1 MNDFLNRLNGFAN
14 TFTPA
19 NTLTPEEIKKQH
31 DARLAKIENHN
42 RIQAENKVK
51 EEQLEIE
58 RKEMNAAELV
68 ASAKK
73 QEELQ
78 RLAAIED
85 ARPKVSFVM
94 TACGRPDLMEKTLDS
109 FFKFNTSPIERFI
122 ITEDSADPE
131 IFLQCKQLNN
141 KKYNNKLEFVFNE
154 KKLGQAKSIDLAY
167 SMIDT
172 PYIFHCEEDWEF
184 YGNEFIEQSIAILSA
199 DETVIQAWIRPK
211 SDGILNDISK
221 DVYQIGGIG
230 VRDVL
235 PKSFMVRGGAPGG
248 KDLIIRDYMG
258 FSWNPG
264 VKRLSD
270 YKLLRNG
277 YAGIREEHMID
288 AYYRSHAKGFKV
300 VSLSELDDQGF
311 VKHIGWNRRADDPVH
326 VENEKIDLEEA
337 MLAARAKREA
347 DKKAAEDLAAAKEAE
362 KQQAR
367 DTVKT
372 PKVSVVMQVYLGDY
386 PGSRTDAVLK
396 FHRAVKSF
404 LNQSYENS
412 ELIIAAD
419 GCKITWQHYE
429 EYYANNKRVKFV
441 YVDKKGLPNMY
452 EERLEGYK
460 YYRGIPRQAGCSLAS
475 GELITYMDSD
485 DYLHPKFI
493 YEIVYQY
500 NTANEDSV
508 WFLNNTWY
516 DHENIMTQ
524 AISNSNI
531 LDEYK
536 TDKIINIPFLNANF
550 VPSKVKEGLVVNT
563 PWLLTHKADIK
574 TRWKDTLGTTSED
587 VDFGRRLRE
596 DYRGLGSQYSK
607 PTYIRCHYTGLWDV

>member
-14 TFTPA
+14 TFKPQDTPS
-19 NTLTPEEIKKQH
+19 LEEVKKQQA
-31 DARLAKIENHN
+31 ARLAKIENHN
-42 RIQAENKVK
+42 RIQSENKIK
-51 EEQLEIE
+51 EEQLEVE
-58 RKEMNAAELV
+58 RHV
-68 ASAKK
+68 
-73 QEELQ
+73 ELQ
-78 RLAAIED
+78 RLEEIE
-85 ARPKVSFVM
+85 ANRPRITFVM

-109 FFKFNTSPIERFI
+109 FFKFNTAPIDRFI

-131 IFLQCKQLNN
+131 IFIECKKLND
-141 KKYNNKLEFVFNE
+141 KKYNNKLEFIFNE
-154 KKLGQAKSIDLAY
+154 KKLGQARSIDLAY

-172 PYIFHCEEDWEF
+172 EYIFHCEEDWEF
-184 YGNEFIEQSIAILSA
+184 YGNEFIEQSISILEA
-199 DETVIQAWIRPK
+199 DETVLQAWIRPK

-221 DVYQIGGIG
+221 DVYHISGIG

-235 PKSFMVRGGAPGG
+235 PKSFMVKGGAPGG

-270 YKLLRNG
+270 YKLLKNG
-277 YAGIREEHMID
+277 YSGIREEHLID
-288 AYYRSHAKGFKV
+288 TYYRSHSKGFKV
-300 VSLSELDDQGF
+300 VSLSENDEQGF
-311 VKHIGWNRRADDPVH
+311 VKHIGWDRRADDPVH
-326 VENEKIDLEEA
+326 KENEKVDLEEA

-347 DKKAAEDLAAAKEAE
+347 DKKAVEDKLAAEEAAR
-362 KQQAR
+362 QQSKNE
-367 DTVKT
+367 VKK

-386 PGSRTDAVLK
+386 PGSRTDSVLK

-404 LNQSYENS
+404 LGQSYENS
-412 ELIIAAD
+412 ELIIASD

-429 EYYANNKRVKFV
+429 QFYADNKKIKFV

-460 YYRGIPRQAGCSLAS
+460 YYRGVPRQAGCSIAS

-485 DYLHPKFI
+485 DFLHPKFL

-500 NTANEDSV
+500 NNAHEDAV

-516 DHENIMTQ
+516 DHVNIMTQ
-524 AISNSNI
+524 AISNLNI
-531 LDEYK
+531 LDPYNQ
-536 TDKIINIPFLNANF
+536 DRIINIPFLKADF
-550 VPSKVKEGLVVNT
+550 IPSKVKAGLVVNT

-596 DYRGLGSQYSK
+596 DYKGLGSQFSA

>member
-14 TFTPA
+14 TFKPQDTPS
-19 NTLTPEEIKKQH
+19 LEEVKKQQA
-31 DARLAKIENHN
+31 ARLAKIENHN
-42 RIQAENKVK
+42 RIQSENKIK
-51 EEQLEIE
+51 EEQLEVE
-58 RKEMNAAELV
+58 RQA
-68 ASAKK
+68 
-73 QEELQ
+73 ELQ
-78 RLAAIED
+78 RLKEIE
-85 ARPKVSFVM
+85 ANRPRITFVM

-109 FFKFNTSPIERFI
+109 FFKFNTAPIDRFI

-131 IFLQCKQLNN
+131 IFIECKKLND
-141 KKYNNKLEFVFNE
+141 KKYNNKLEFIFNE
-154 KKLGQAKSIDLAY
+154 KKLGQARSIDLAY
-167 SMIDT
+167 SMVDT
-172 PYIFHCEEDWEF
+172 EYIFHCEEDWEF
-184 YGNEFIEQSIAILSA
+184 YGNEFIEQSISILEA
-199 DETVIQAWIRPK
+199 DETVLQAWIRPK

-221 DVYQIGGIG
+221 DVYHIGGIG

-264 VKRLSD
+264 VKRLFD
-270 YKLLRNG
+270 YKLLKNG
-277 YAGIREEHMID
+277 YSGIREEHLID
-288 AYYRSHAKGFKV
+288 AYYRSHSKGFKV
-300 VSLSELDDQGF
+300 VSLSENDEQGF
-311 VKHIGWNRRADDPVH
+311 VKHIGWGRRADDPVH
-326 VENEKIDLEEA
+326 KENEKVDLEEA

-347 DKKAAEDLAAAKEAE
+347 DKKAVEDKLAAEEAAR
-362 KQQAR
+362 QQSKNE
-367 DTVKT
+367 VKK

-386 PGSRTDAVLK
+386 PGSRVDSVLK

-404 LNQSYENS
+404 LGQSYENS
-412 ELIIAAD
+412 ELIIASD

-429 EYYANNKRVKFV
+429 QFYADNKKIKFV

-460 YYRGIPRQAGCSLAS
+460 YYRGVPRQAGCSIAS

-485 DYLHPKFI
+485 DFLHPKFL

-500 NTANEDSV
+500 NNASEDAV

-516 DHENIMTQ
+516 DHVNIMTQ
-524 AISNSNI
+524 AISNLNI
-531 LDEYK
+531 LDPYNQ
-536 TDKIINIPFLNANF
+536 DRIINIPFLKADF
-550 VPSKVKEGLVVNT
+550 IPSKVKAGLVVNT

-596 DYRGLGSQYSK
+596 DYKGLGSQFSA